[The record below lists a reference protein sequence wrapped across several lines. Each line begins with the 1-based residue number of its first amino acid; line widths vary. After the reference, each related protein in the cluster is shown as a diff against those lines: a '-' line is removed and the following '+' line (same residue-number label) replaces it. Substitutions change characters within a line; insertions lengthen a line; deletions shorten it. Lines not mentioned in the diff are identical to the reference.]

1 MKESMSFNWLRRTK
15 QKETKPETSLNDS
28 LNKQLETLTAEV
40 TNLKRKVAELTKK
53 SEEYEGTILKLR
65 KESFE
70 LQTQN
75 ENLASEKEILKRTIK
90 AFEQQLR
97 KLRKKR
103 RVGVS

>member
-1 MKESMSFNWLRRTK
+1 MSFNWLRRTK
-15 QKETKPETSLNDS
+15 QKETKPETSLNDG

-53 SEEYEGTILKLR
+53 SEEYEDTIQKLR

-75 ENLASEKEILKRTIK
+75 ENLASEKEILKRIIK

-97 KLRKKR
+97 KLKKKR